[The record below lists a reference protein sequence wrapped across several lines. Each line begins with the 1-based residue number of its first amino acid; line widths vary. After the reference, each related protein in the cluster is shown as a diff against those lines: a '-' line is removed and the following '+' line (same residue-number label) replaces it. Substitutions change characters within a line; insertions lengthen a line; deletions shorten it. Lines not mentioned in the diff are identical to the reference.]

1 MRPAR
6 VVALVVGSIL
16 GIASLGL
23 VLGGAGLMW
32 AHATQRDS
40 GGYYNAPAEWLETDS
55 YAITSGK
62 VDLGTDQG
70 EGEWN
75 PLDHVGTVRLRM
87 ERADGGEIFVG
98 IARRADV
105 DGYLRSVAH
114 DEVVEIDATPRYR
127 RTGGEARPA
136 DPAGQEFWVASAV
149 GAGLQTLSW
158 DLEEGEWAAVVMNA
172 DASPGL
178 RVEADAAIRTG
189 WLLPIGGGLL
199 AAGLVAAALALAL
212 ILFASRKDGGVPVG
226 VPAPAPAAA
235 ATTAP
240 VPSGAPRAYPLR
252 LDGHLDPDVNRWLWL
267 VKWFLAIPHF
277 IVLFLLWTAMA
288 VLTAVAGA
296 AILFTGRYPRALF
309 DFNVGV
315 LRWTWRVTFYAFTL
329 GTDRYPPFSLEPD
342 PDYPAHLDVAYP
354 AALSRPLVLVK
365 WWLLALPHYL
375 VVGVFGGGLTWWA
388 WEGTADGG
396 GGIALRGGL
405 IGLLVLIAAV
415 VLLFTGRYP
424 QTLFD
429 FVMGME
435 RWTFRVVAY
444 AGLMTD
450 EYPPFRLDSGGDD
463 SGAAETGTPVRGSPE
478 PGLAPV

>member
-1 MRPAR
+1 
-6 VVALVVGSIL
+6 VA
-16 GIASLGL
+16 
-23 VLGGAGLMW
+23 
-32 AHATQRDS
+32 
-40 GGYYNAPAEWLETDS
+40 
-55 YAITSGK
+55 
-62 VDLGTDQG
+62 G
-70 EGEWN
+70 E
-75 PLDHVGTVRLRM
+75 V
-87 ERADGGEIFVG
+87 
-98 IARRADV
+98 
-105 DGYLRSVAH
+105 
-114 DEVVEIDATPRYR
+114 
-127 RTGGEARPA
+127 
-136 DPAGQEFWVASAV
+136 
-149 GAGLQTLSW
+149 
-158 DLEEGEWAAVVMNA
+158 
-172 DASPGL
+172 
-178 RVEADAAIRTG
+178 
-189 WLLPIGGGLL
+189 
-199 AAGLVAAALALAL
+199 
-212 ILFASRKDGGVPVG
+212 
-226 VPAPAPAAA
+226 
-235 ATTAP
+235 
-240 VPSGAPRAYPLR
+240 
-252 LDGHLDPDVNRWLWL
+252 
-267 VKWFLAIPHF
+267 FLAIPHF

>member
-6 VVALVVGSIL
+6 VVALVVGSIM

-32 AHATQRDS
+32 AHATQRDAN
-40 GGYYNAPAEWLETDS
+40 GYYNAPAEWLETDT

-62 VDLGTDQG
+62 VDLGADQG
-70 EGEWN
+70 GEEWN
-75 PLDHVGTVRLRM
+75 PVDHVGTVRLRM
-87 ERADGGEIFVG
+87 ERADGREVFVG
-98 IARRADV
+98 IAPRTDV
-105 DGYLRSVAH
+105 ERYLRSVAH
-114 DEVVEIDATPRYR
+114 DELLEIDSTPRYR
-127 RTGGEARPA
+127 RTGGAERPA
-136 DPAGQEFWVASAV
+136 APAGQEFWVASAV

-189 WLLPIGGGLL
+189 WLLAIGGGLL
-199 AAGLVAAALALAL
+199 AAGLVAAALALTL
-212 ILFASRKDGGVPVG
+212 ILISSRGTGQARAGAPAE
-226 VPAPAPAAA
+226 APAPPAAA
-235 ATTAP
+235 PQPAAP
-240 VPSGAPRAYPLR
+240 QAYPLR
-252 LDGHLDPDVNRWLWL
+252 LDGHLDPNVSRWLWL
-267 VKWFLAIPHF
+267 VKWFLAFPHF
-277 IVLFLLWTAMA
+277 VVLALLWGAMA
-288 VLTAVAGA
+288 VLTVVAGA
-296 AILFTGRYPRALF
+296 SIFFTGRYPRSLF

-315 LRWTWRVTFYAFTL
+315 LRWTWRVTFYAFAL
-329 GTDRYPPFSLEPD
+329 GTDRYPPFSLEDD
-342 PDYPAHLDVAYP
+342 PDYPARLEVAYP

-375 VVGVFGGGLTWWA
+375 VLAVFGGGLTWWA
-388 WEGTADGG
+388 WEGATGDGSAVV
-396 GGIALRGGL
+396 IRGGL
-405 IGLLVLIAAV
+405 IGFLVLIAAV

-424 QTLFD
+424 QSLFD

-435 RWTFRVVAY
+435 RWTFRVFAY

-450 EYPPFRLDSGGDD
+450 EYPPFRLDNGGDD
-463 SGAAETGTPVRGSPE
+463 GGATKPSSPALGD